1 MATAQVVLQ
10 KVRAAKD
17 FRSIVVS
24 FLYRAS
30 GLPFVPGRGMPMR
43 QATVWGGLLFA
54 CALAAPVNAREP
66 QPEGKV
72 IELQQLQTDN
82 LQLVWFH
89 PAVDYLAPHVA
100 RSFENSM
107 AWQQRVFG
115 WVPDGKTNV
124 LLKDAGDY
132 GNAGARSAPNNALI
146 VDIAPFS
153 FSFETFVASERMFS
167 LMNHELVHVA
177 TMDQWTATDMRWR
190 NVFGGKVQVNADHPE
205 SLLYHY
211 LTVPRTVVPRWYL
224 EGSAVFFETWMAGGL
239 GRAQGAYDEM
249 VFRAMVRDNAHFYD
263 PAGLASEGT
272 KVDFQVGVNN
282 YLYGT
287 RFFSWLALQYSPEK
301 IVEWVSRKEGSQ
313 RYYAD
318 QFEQVFGKPMTA
330 AWADWIT
337 WEHGFQRINLA
348 EIASNPLSA
357 HRSVSDQGLGSIS
370 RAYYDPARRRM
381 IAAFRYPGVAAYIGS
396 MSLDDGSIEPL
407 VDVKGPMLYRVT
419 ALAYDPDSHTA
430 FYTTDNN
437 TGYRD
442 VMSLDTR
449 TGATRMVFKDA
460 RIGDLV
466 FNRADRSLWGIRH
479 LNGIVTLVRMAHP
492 YTDYRQV
499 YSWPYGEIVY
509 DIDLSPDGKLLSG
522 SHAAINGDQAL
533 HVMSVDSL
541 LAGDPTP
548 IAKFD
553 FGTAVP
559 EGFVFAPDGRS
570 LYGSSYYTGVSNI
583 YRYDL
588 ATRKIEALSNAET
601 GFFRPLPLPD
611 GRLLAFDF
619 SGQGLLPGFIDG
631 QPREDLGAV
640 TFLGA
645 EVAAKYPV
653 VQQWNVGSPAKIDLA
668 KATRS
673 EGEYQSV
680 REIGLQSFYPIV
692 EGYKD
697 SWAAGVHANF
707 SDPIGL
713 DRITVTA
720 SYSPDKQLP
729 STERLHFD
737 ALWKHRGLRG
747 RFQHNDGDFYD
758 LFGPTKTSR
767 RGNSWTFGYEKALIF
782 DIPRTLN
789 LDVSL
794 KVHNNLDNLPAFQ
807 DVGVISDKLVAVAAS
822 LDYAHVL
829 NSLGN
834 VDEEKGL
841 RWNLNL
847 ELNHANGNTVPAL
860 YGGVDIGMPFLFK
873 HSSLWWRN
881 SAGWA
886 DGADSDP
893 YANFYFGGF
902 GNNWVDDGAVKRYRE
917 HFSFPGFEIS
927 EIGGGRYV
935 RSVLEWNLPPLRFGR
950 FGTPANYLSWAR
962 PALFAGALVID
973 QGLGQPARRLG
984 DLGVQVDMQFYVM
997 HDQEM
1002 TLSFGYAVGFE
1013 DGHADRDEFMLSLK
1027 VLH

>member
-1 MATAQVVLQ
+1 
-10 KVRAAKD
+10 
-17 FRSIVVS
+17 
-24 FLYRAS
+24 
-30 GLPFVPGRGMPMR
+30 MR
-43 QATVWGGLLFA
+43 QAMILGGFLSAGLVIGPA
-54 CALAAPVNAREP
+54 CAED
-66 QPEGKV
+66 
-72 IELQQLQTDN
+72 LQQLQTDD

-89 PAVDYLAPHVA
+89 PAEDYLAPHVA

-107 AWQQRVFG
+107 GWQKRVFG
-115 WVPDGKTNV
+115 WVPDGKTNL
-124 LLKDAGDY
+124 LLKDFGDY
-132 GNAGARSAPNNALI
+132 GNAGARSSPNNAMI

-153 FSFETFVASERMFS
+153 YSFETFVASERMFS

-177 TMDQWTATDMRWR
+177 TMDQWSAADMRWR
-190 NVFGGKVQVNADHPE
+190 KLFGGKVPGNADHPE
-205 SLLYHY
+205 TLLYQY

-249 VFRAMVRDNAHFYD
+249 VFRAMVRDDARFYD

-287 RFFSWLALQYSPEK
+287 RFISWLGLTYSPEK
-301 IVEWVSRKEGSQ
+301 VVDWVSRKDGSK

-318 QFEQVFGKPMTA
+318 QFEQVFGKSLEA
-330 AWADWIT
+330 AWSDWIA
-337 WEHGFQRINLA
+337 WEKDFQRANLA
-348 EIASNPLSA
+348 EIARHPVSPHKPLS
-357 HRSVSDQGLGSIS
+357 REGLGSIS
-370 RAYYDPARRRM
+370 RAYHDPEQRRI

-396 MSLDDGSIEPL
+396 MSLEDGSIQPL

-419 ALAYDPDSHTA
+419 ALAYDPDTKTA

-437 TGYRD
+437 AGYRD

-449 TGATRMVFKDA
+449 TRATRMLFKDA

-492 YTDYRQV
+492 YTEYHQV
-499 YSWPYGEIVY
+499 HSWPYGEIVY
-509 DIDLSPDGKLLSG
+509 DLDISTDGKLLSA
-522 SHAAINGDQAL
+522 SHAAINGDQTL
-533 HVMSVDSL
+533 QVMAVDAL
-541 LAGDPTP
+541 LAGETVPV
-548 IAKFD
+548 ASFD

-588 ATRKIEALSNAET
+588 ASKKIDALSNAQT

-619 SGQGLLPGFIDG
+619 TGQGLLPGFIDG
-631 QPREDLGAV
+631 APREDLSAI

-645 EVAAKYPV
+645 QVAARHPIV
-653 VQQWNVGSPAKIDLA
+653 TQWNVGSPAKIDLD
-668 KATRS
+668 KVTRS
-673 EGEYQSV
+673 KGAYRSLH
-680 REIGLQSFYPIV
+680 EIGLQSYYPVV

-697 SWAAGVHANF
+697 SWALGMHANF

-720 SYSPDKQLP
+720 SWSPDKDLP
-729 STERLHFD
+729 STERLHVD
-737 ALWKHRGLRG
+737 ALWRHRNYRA
-747 RFQHNDGDFYD
+747 RFQHNDADFYD

-767 RGNSWTFGYEKALIF
+767 RGNAWTLGYNKALIF
-782 DIPRTLN
+782 DVPRTMN
-789 LDVSL
+789 LDVAL
-794 KVHNNLDNLPAFQ
+794 KIYNNLDTLPGFQ
-807 DVGVISDKLVAVAAS
+807 DVGVTSDKLEAVTAK
-822 LDYAHVL
+822 LDYGYVL

-847 ELNHANGNTVPAL
+847 DVSHANGNTIPAL
-860 YGGVDIGMPFLFK
+860 YGGIDFGRPFVFR
-873 HSSLWWRN
+873 HSSLWLR
-881 SAGWA
+881 SGAGWA
-886 DGADSDP
+886 DGAIDDP
-893 YANFYFGGF
+893 YANFFFGGF
-902 GNNWVDDGAVKRYRE
+902 GNNWVDQHEIKRYRE

-927 EIGGGRYV
+927 EIGARSYV
-935 RSVLEWNLPPLRFGR
+935 RSTLEWNLPPLRFSN
-950 FGTPANYLSWAR
+950 FGTPANFLSWMR
-962 PALFAGALVID
+962 PAVFAGILVANP
-973 QGLGQPARRLG
+973 GEGARMRRLEN
-984 DLGVQVDMQFYVM
+984 LGMQLDFQFNVM
-997 HDQEM
+997 HEQEM
-1002 TLSFGYAVGFE
+1002 TLSLGYALGFE
-1013 DGHADRDEFMLSLK
+1013 KGRSNGDEFMLSLK
-1027 VLH
+1027 VMR